1 MGGNGSRRTAY
12 LARDQLAGEPELA
25 SRLPFDLAWR
35 YHALPL
41 AEDRG
46 RVTVAVA
53 NPDEVQARDAILA
66 AVGPELCVVRGDLLA
81 IDAQLAEV
89 WGDAA
94 RHRLKLQ
101 VCAFPDPL
109 PDELWNYAQALGA
122 LLGAH
127 LDRTITAGE
136 VNALAKEVGRADCD
150 LIIFGKGSQPLIRR
164 LLSRSIAGGARST
177 QQSDVPFAVL
187 AAQEPRWPLE
197 RILLVLCGESADNVA
212 VDWALRLAC
221 PSTAAVTV
229 LAVVLP
235 VPAMY
240 HGLSRMEQTLR
251 SLLTTDTVLGCQ
263 MHQVARRLAECKLD
277 GTLRLRQGAPD
288 RQICR
293 ETVEGD
299 HDLIVMATRPCR
311 WWLRQLKGDPI
322 CSLLSRVDRP
332 LLFVEPTTAWES
344 GTTGMSRQHYRLI
357 GSRPA

>member
-12 LARDQLAGEPELA
+12 LAHDQPAIEPELA
-25 SRLPFDLAWR
+25 RRLPFELAWR
-35 YHALPL
+35 YRALPL
-41 AEDRG
+41 VVDRC

-53 NPDEVQARDAILA
+53 NPNDAQARDAILA
-66 AVGPELCVVRGDLLA
+66 ALGPESCVVRGDPLA

-101 VCAFPDPL
+101 VCAFADPL

-127 LDRTITAGE
+127 LDRMITAGE

-197 RILLVLCGESADNVA
+197 SILLVLCGESADNVA

-229 LAVVLP
+229 LAVVPP
-235 VPAMY
+235 VPTMY
-240 HGLSRMEQTLR
+240 RGLSRMEQTLS
-251 SLLTTDTVLGCQ
+251 SLLNTDTALGWL
-263 MHQVARRLAECKLD
+263 MHQVTRRLVESKVD
-277 GTLRLRQGAPD
+277 GTLRFCQGAPD
-288 RQICR
+288 QQICR
-293 ETVEGD
+293 EMVEGD
-299 HDLIVMATRPCR
+299 HDLVILATKPCR

-322 CSLLSRVDRP
+322 CSLLSWVNRP
-332 LLFVEPTTAWES
+332 VLFVEPTTA
-344 GTTGMSRQHYRLI
+344 
-357 GSRPA
+357 

>member
-1 MGGNGSRRTAY
+1 MGGNGSRKTAY
-12 LARDQLAGEPELA
+12 LAHDQLAIEPELA
-25 SRLPFDLAWR
+25 RRLPFDLAWR

-46 RVTVAVA
+46 RVTVAMA
-53 NPDEVQARDAILA
+53 NPDDAQARDAVLA
-66 AVGPELCVVRGDLLA
+66 ALGPESCVVRGDPLT

-94 RHRLKLQ
+94 RRRLKLQ

-127 LDRTITAGE
+127 LGRMTTAGE
-136 VNALAKEVGRADCD
+136 VNALTKEAGRADCD
-150 LIIFGKGSQPLIRR
+150 LVIFGKGSHPLIRR
-164 LLSRSIAGGARST
+164 LLSRSIAEGALSS

-229 LAVVLP
+229 LAVVPP

-251 SLLTTDTVLGCQ
+251 SLLTTDTALGCQ
-263 MHQVARRLAECKLD
+263 MHQVARRLVESKVD

-288 RQICR
+288 QQICR
-293 ETVEGD
+293 EMVEGD
-299 HDLIVMATRPCR
+299 HDLVVLATKPCR

-322 CSLLSRVDRP
+322 CSLLSWVNRP
-332 LLFVEPTTAWES
+332 VLFVEPTTA
-344 GTTGMSRQHYRLI
+344 
-357 GSRPA
+357 